1 MGFDKNSSFDKP
13 IFETNSLEVKKL
25 IIIAFEGA
33 KTEHRYFSYLK
44 KHPEINLKSLVQI
57 ELLERDEENKNA
69 SAPTKV
75 VETITNVIESEEKL
89 KEIKSKHYEFDDSYD
104 IFWIVI
110 DREKQESKKI
120 NLLRAIEI
128 CKKNNIE
135 ISLINPAFEFWL
147 LLHFD
152 ISEYDKNDLFE
163 NKKTKPKSKKRF
175 LEKEVGKKI
184 GSYDKSDFETSFITS
199 DSITLAVKQ
208 EEKFENE
215 LEKIIDNL
223 GSNVG
228 NLIKEILDIPI

>member
-1 MGFDKNSSFDKP
+1 MGFNKNSSFNEP
-13 IFETNSLEVKKL
+13 IFQASSVEVKKL

-33 KTEHRYFSYLK
+33 ETEHKYFSYLK
-44 KHPEINLKSLVQI
+44 THPEINLKSLVQI
-57 ELLERDEENKNA
+57 ELLERDEKNKNS

-75 VETITNVIESEEKL
+75 VETVTNVIESEEKL
-89 KEIKSKHYEFDDSYD
+89 KEIKSKHDEFDDSYD
-104 IFWIVI
+104 VFWIVI

-120 NLLRAIEI
+120 NLLKAIEI
-128 CKKNNIE
+128 CKENNIK

-152 ISEYDKNDLFE
+152 ISEYDNNDLFE

-199 DSITLAVKQ
+199 ESVTLAVKQ

-228 NLIKEILDIPI
+228 NLIKEILDINI

>member
-1 MGFDKNSSFDKP
+1 MGFNKNSSFNEP
-13 IFETNSLEVKKL
+13 IFQASSVEVKKL

-33 KTEHRYFSYLK
+33 ETEHKYFSYLK
-44 KHPEINLKSLVQI
+44 THPEINLKSLVQI
-57 ELLERDEENKNA
+57 ELLERDEKNKNS

-75 VETITNVIESEEKL
+75 VETVTNVIESEEKL
-89 KEIKSKHYEFDDSYD
+89 NEIKSKHDEFDDSYD
-104 IFWIVI
+104 VFWIVI

-120 NLLRAIEI
+120 NLLKAIEI
-128 CKKNNIE
+128 CKENNIK

-163 NKKTKPKSKKRF
+163 NKKISTKSKKRF
-175 LEKEVGKKI
+175 LEKELGEKI
-184 GSYDKSDFETSFITS
+184 GSYDKSNFDTSFITHE
-199 DSITLAVKQ
+199 SITFAVKQ

-228 NLIKEILDIPI
+228 NLIQEILDINI

>member
-1 MGFDKNSSFDKP
+1 MGFDKNSTFDKP
-13 IFETNSLEVKKL
+13 IFETNSVEVKKL

-57 ELLERDEENKNA
+57 ELLERDEINKNS

-75 VETITNVIESEEKL
+75 VETITNVIENEEKL
-89 KEIKSKHYEFDDSYD
+89 KEIKSKHDEFDDSYD

-110 DREKQESKKI
+110 DREKQENKRV
-120 NLLRAIEI
+120 NLLKAIKI
-128 CKKNNIE
+128 CEENNIK

-152 ISEYDKNDLFE
+152 ISEYNENDLFE
-163 NKKTKPKSKKRF
+163 NKKIITKNKKRF

-184 GSYDKSDFETSFITS
+184 GSYDKSNFETSFITHE
-199 DSITLAVKQ
+199 SITLAVKQ
-208 EEKFENE
+208 EEKFENK

-228 NLIKEILDIPI
+228 NLIKEILDIVI

>member
-13 IFETNSLEVKKL
+13 IHPPRSVEEKKL
-25 IIIAFEGA
+25 IIIACEGA

-57 ELLERDEENKNA
+57 ELLERDEDNKN
-69 SAPTKV
+69 SSSPTKV
-75 VETITNVIESEEKL
+75 VETITNVIENEEKL
-89 KEIKSKHYEFDDSYD
+89 KEIKSKYDEFDDSYD

-120 NLLRAIEI
+120 NLLKAIEI
-128 CKKNNIE
+128 CKENNIE

-152 ISEYDKNDLFE
+152 ISEYDNNDLFE

-199 DSITLAVKQ
+199 ESVTLAVKQ

-228 NLIKEILDIPI
+228 NLIKEILDINI

>member
-1 MGFDKNSSFDKP
+1 MGFNKNSSFNEP
-13 IFETNSLEVKKL
+13 IFQASSVEVKKL

-33 KTEHRYFSYLK
+33 ETEHKYFSYLK
-44 KHPEINLKSLVQI
+44 THPEINLKSLVQI
-57 ELLERDEENKNA
+57 ELLERDEKNKNS

-75 VETITNVIESEEKL
+75 VETVTNVIESEEKL
-89 KEIKSKHYEFDDSYD
+89 NEIKSKHDEFDDSYD
-104 IFWIVI
+104 VFWIVI

-120 NLLRAIEI
+120 NLLKAIEI
-128 CKKNNIE
+128 CKENNIK

-152 ISEYDKNDLFE
+152 ISEYDNNDLFE

-199 DSITLAVKQ
+199 ESVTLAVKQ

-228 NLIKEILDIPI
+228 NLIKEILDIHI